1 MPFLLHEHR
10 PRCIT
15 SQKIVGGDEL
25 FKKTVSD
32 VANSV
37 ITEFVSSVGD
47 PSTYSKD
54 VAKQFYADTDRQ
66 TPPLTLLVFN
76 LLSGL
81 LPRKCSGQKTNPPCI
96 HHYAE
101 NRTRTI
107 AYEQALDDVRTDS
120 WNC

>member
-54 VAKQFYADTDRQ
+54 VAKQFYADT
-66 TPPLTLLVFN
+66 
-76 LLSGL
+76 G
-81 LPRKCSGQKTNPPCI
+81 
-96 HHYAE
+96 
-101 NRTRTI
+101 TI